1 MCKPLFIITVL
12 LSSSPFKN
20 FIPRPAFSLL
30 PQGIIE
36 PLQILFQGHGVFMKY
51 KHLMQ
56 KYGTMTF
63 RNYYSNSTSV
73 GIHMIH
79 LIIKCCFTTSLEI
92 LHIYHSICISSIP
105 LFCMIKN
112 ISFIYYYFIFILLI
126 YIIYNHQILYLF
138 ILNKAPITTPVITHR
153 ILLCSSKLFAISP
166 TLALS
171 VNMIIS
177 NYYLRIFSCKQK
189 SIIHF

>member
-1 MCKPLFIITVL
+1 MDSVWDFMPRELPYKKGFFPLWALQYSRKKPCDWTLVSAMNAKKGRSCMCKPLFIITVL

-36 PLQILFQGHGVFMKY
+36 PLQILFQGRGVFMKY

-105 LFCMIKN
+105 LFCMIKKYV
-112 ISFIYYYFIFILLI
+112 IYLLLFYI
-126 YIIYNHQILYLF
+126 YIIDI
-138 ILNKAPITTPVITHR
+138 
-153 ILLCSSKLFAISP
+153 
-166 TLALS
+166 
-171 VNMIIS
+171 
-177 NYYLRIFSCKQK
+177 YYI
-189 SIIHF
+189 